1 MKMKNIFVIIM
12 LALSAVAALAQP
24 KGVDSLKNCIML
36 NGDDWSAIYEQLEN
50 GNGKFTVVHIG
61 DSHVQPGII
70 SNEVRKALQAQ
81 YGNGGRGLICPLALA
96 KTNAPSDYELKS
108 SAAISAASKLLSRNK
123 PAGMGM
129 TGVAVKFAGGGT
141 TLSIRTKQAGDDFDR
156 ITVFHAAG
164 QPFEVSQDG
173 SSLKGRHVSATA
185 SSFDLNG
192 LTDSAA
198 LRLRGDGALY
208 GIRLLNRRPGVVVDC
223 IGNNGATFSS
233 YLHID
238 GFAQQLKD
246 LDPQL
251 VIISLGTNEAYGN
264 YSSLES
270 NIDRLITSIRRECP
284 GAKFLLTTPLETHK
298 KGGRGYVVQGGI
310 AGVRDIIM
318 RYALKHKIAVWDF
331 YNVAGG
337 KGAAARWLKVKYM
350 SSDHLHLLNRGY
362 HYMGSLLAQA
372 LLKTLTT
379 KDSGEIIPSND
390 AEEMHPAKDKDD
402 IIPVSDDEE
411 AHPASN
417 E

>member
-1 MKMKNIFVIIM
+1 MKIRTTLVTVM
-12 LALSAVAALAQP
+12 LALSALAALAQP
-24 KGVDSLKNCIML
+24 QGVDSVNNRIML
-36 NGDDWSAIYEQLEN
+36 NGDDWSMIYEQLER

-70 SNEVRKALQAQ
+70 SDEVSKAMQQ
-81 YGNGGRGLICPLALA
+81 HYGNGGRGLICPLALA
-96 KTNAPSDYELKS
+96 GTNAPSDYVLKS
-108 SAAISAASKLLSRNK
+108 SAAISASSRLLSRNK

-129 TGVAVKFAGGGT
+129 TGVAVKFAGGST
-141 TLSIRTKQAGDDFDR
+141 TLTIGTKQEGDDFDR

-270 NIDRLITSIRRECP
+270 NIDRLITSI
-284 GAKFLLTTPLETHK
+284 
-298 KGGRGYVVQGGI
+298 VVQGGI

-331 YNVAGG
+331 YSVAGG

-379 KDSGEIIPSND
+379 KDSGEIIPASDVEETIPVKDTDEIMPFND
-390 AEEMHPAKDKDD
+390 A
-402 IIPVSDDEE
+402 VE

>member
-185 SSFDLNG
+185 RRSMA
-192 LTDSAA
+192 SAFSTGGRAWWSTALATTVPLFQAICTSMA
-198 LRLRGDGALY
+198 LR
-208 GIRLLNRRPGVVVDC
+208 
-223 IGNNGATFSS
+223 
-233 YLHID
+233 
-238 GFAQQLKD
+238 
-246 LDPQL
+246 
-251 VIISLGTNEAYGN
+251 
-264 YSSLES
+264 S
-270 NIDRLITSIRRECP
+270 NS
-284 GAKFLLTTPLETHK
+284 
-298 KGGRGYVVQGGI
+298 
-310 AGVRDIIM
+310 
-318 RYALKHKIAVWDF
+318 
-331 YNVAGG
+331 
-337 KGAAARWLKVKYM
+337 
-350 SSDHLHLLNRGY
+350 
-362 HYMGSLLAQA
+362 
-372 LLKTLTT
+372 KTLTL
-379 KDSGEIIPSND
+379 SW
-390 AEEMHPAKDKDD
+390 
-402 IIPVSDDEE
+402 
-411 AHPASN
+411 
-417 E
+417 